1 MSAPPSA
8 ALRLL
13 REGHTV
19 ARVIEWTGCNRWH
32 LVLALHAEGMYVD
45 RDTDTA
51 REMPVPEAGPPWRRW
66 ARVNGWPD
74 LPDNG
79 ALPTGLLESFVAST
93 PDTPARR
100 AALGMLRKT
109 RHRARQRAAA

>member
-45 RDTDTA
+45 RATDKA
-51 REMPVPEAGPPWRRW
+51 ALIPVEETGAPWRRW
-66 ARVNGWPD
+66 ARRNGWPD
-74 LPDNG
+74 LPQYGVLPEGVMRGYKASVKADRE
-79 ALPTGLLESFVAST
+79 AL
-93 PDTPARR
+93 RR
-100 AALGMLRKT
+100 AEQAH
-109 RHRARQRAAA
+109 HRRTA